1 VVVGGSVVVVL
12 VVVGGSVVVVLVV
25 VGGSVV
31 VVLVVLVVLVVV
43 GGSVVVGATDDPPP
57 EQALAARATSISA
70 DLRMPQRYCWLLDG
84 WEPSVFRRI
93 WTRVGRRLP
102 VSIGTAAEPGRVPSN
117 PASPDPPDPP
127 WTCATS

>member
-1 VVVGGSVVVVL
+1 VVVVL
-12 VVVGGSVVVVLVV
+12 VVVGGW
-25 VGGSVV
+25 VV

-84 WEPSVFRRI
+84 WEPSAFRRI

>member
-1 VVVGGSVVVVL
+1 LIVATSTVTVGGSVVVVL

-31 VVLVVLVVLVVV
+31 VVLVVVGGSVVVVLVVV

-70 DLRMPQRYCWLLDG
+70 DLRMPQR
-84 WEPSVFRRI
+84 
-93 WTRVGRRLP
+93 
-102 VSIGTAAEPGRVPSN
+102 
-117 PASPDPPDPP
+117 
-127 WTCATS
+127 